1 MRRKVAGEVVARYL
15 FVGGEVGR
23 EGGFEDIG
31 HRTVALGR
39 PHLTQQLLVE
49 QLLWVELAV
58 VGEHLLFVLPQKS
71 HLLEVLQFDYL
82 LPGGLLR
89 FVGRGGIGWLI
100 AGFGFLGFLEGVLI
114 DFVFAEGAAL

>member
-1 MRRKVAGEVVARYL
+1 
-15 FVGGEVGR
+15 
-23 EGGFEDIG
+23 
-31 HRTVALGR
+31 
-39 PHLTQQLLVE
+39 
-49 QLLWVELAV
+49 LWVELAV